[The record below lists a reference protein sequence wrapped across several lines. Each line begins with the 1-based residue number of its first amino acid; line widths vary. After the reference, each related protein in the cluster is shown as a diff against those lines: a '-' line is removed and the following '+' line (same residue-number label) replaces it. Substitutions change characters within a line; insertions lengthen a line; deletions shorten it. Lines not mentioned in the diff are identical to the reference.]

1 MKRISSLEPG
11 EMSVEQLKVYNKII
25 SGPRGKFGGPFPALL
40 RLPKAADI
48 IQELGSWLRFESKM
62 PSHLREIVILMT
74 AHQWNCK
81 IEWEAHAIIAERE
94 GVSRNLINS
103 IKLNKISNNVS
114 EKELAV
120 IKFCN
125 ELEKNKF
132 ISDSTY
138 SSTVDILGLE
148 ETIEVTVILGY
159 YSMLSIIL
167 NVFEN

>member
-62 PSHLREIVILMT
+62 QSNLREIVILMT
-74 AHQWNCK
+74 AHEWNCK

-94 GVSRNLINS
+94 GVSRNLIDS

-132 ISDSTY
+132 ISDITY
-138 SSTVDILGLE
+138 SSTVDILGLDT
-148 ETIEVTVILGY
+148 TIEVTIILGY
-159 YSMLSIIL
+159 YSMLSMIL
-167 NVFEN
+167 NVFEK

>member
-1 MKRISSLEPG
+1 MKRISSLETG
-11 EMSVEQLKVYNKII
+11 EMSAEQLKVYNKII

-48 IQELGSWLRFESKM
+48 IQALGSWLRFESKM

-94 GVSRNLINS
+94 GVSRNLIDS
-103 IKLNKISNNVS
+103 IKLNKIPNNVS

-138 SSTVDILGLE
+138 FSTVDILGLDSI
-148 ETIEVTVILGY
+148 IEVTIILGY
-159 YSMLSIIL
+159 YSMLSMLL
-167 NVFEN
+167 NIFEK

>member
-1 MKRISSLEPG
+1 MKRINSLDPDK
-11 EMSVEQLKVYNKII
+11 MSDEQLKVYNKII

-40 RLPKAADI
+40 RLPKAADL

-62 PSHLREIVILMT
+62 PSHLREIVILMA
-74 AHQWNCK
+74 AHQWDCK

-94 GVSRNLINS
+94 GVSKSLIDS

-114 EKELAV
+114 ERELAV

-138 SSTVDILGLE
+138 SSTVDTLGLDA
-148 ETIEVTVILGY
+148 TIEVTVILGY
-159 YSMLSIIL
+159 YAMLSMIL
-167 NVFEN
+167 NVFEK